1 MNLKE
6 AFRYQNCLASKIR
19 EAGSYLSNQDNLYET
34 TQLHKHH
41 EVKQDLED
49 KTVIVEVERPYQPD
63 DVVAFIRSLIDEKI
77 VLTGA
82 INAAKESL
90 DVDIDALVEG
100 NKQRQNLITRLQFM
114 TRKIPA
120 KRTNRASGYT
130 FNVEGNQTGYVYEV
144 EETKE
149 PLFKLSTAKAMLKE
163 LNELSEQA
171 SNTID
176 VLRIETNVEFEPSM
190 SVTDTFDDAITRF
203 IDAKK

>member
-49 KTVIVEVERPYQPD
+49 KTVTVEVERPYKAD
-63 DVVAFIRSLIDEKI
+63 DVVAFINALIDEKI

-82 INAAKESL
+82 INAAKEGL

-100 NKQRQNLITRLQFM
+100 NKQRQMLIGKLQYM
-114 TRKIPA
+114 TRKVPA

-144 EETKE
+144 EETKT
-149 PLFKLSTAKAMLKE
+149 PLFDITAAKDMLKK
-163 LNELSEQA
+163 LNDASEQA

-176 VLRIETNVEFEPSM
+176 FLRIETEVEFEPSM

-203 IDAKK
+203 IEAQE